1 MIKYFVVKLYVRD
14 DVMLGVAVNAIAVIV
29 GSLLGLLFKK
39 GISEKISSAVMIGV
53 GLCVIYIG
61 IDGMLCEVNPIVAV
75 VSIVLGVVVGTLMN
89 IDKALNIFGNKLSS
103 GMSKSGNQ
111 SNFTEGFV
119 SATLL
124 FCVGAMAI
132 MGSLSAGLTG
142 DNSTLYTKSIL
153 DFISSVML
161 ASTFGVG
168 VAFSAIPLAI
178 YQGAIALCAGF
189 LEPLLSEGAVNAIT
203 CVGSIIIMGLGLNL
217 AKIAKIKVANL
228 LPAIIFAPFICYLFN
243 LFI

>member
-1 MIKYFVVKLYVRD
+1 
-14 DVMLGVAVNAIAVIV
+14 MLGVAVNGLAVIV
-29 GSLLGLLFKK
+29 GSLLGLLLKK

-53 GLCVIYIG
+53 GICVIYIG
-61 IDGMLCEVNPIVAV
+61 VDGMLCEVNPIVSV
-75 VSIVLGVVVGTLMN
+75 VSMVLGAVLGTL
-89 IDKALNIFGNKLSS
+89 IDIDTALNGVGDKLSAK
-103 GMSKSGNQ
+103 MSKDGRK
-111 SNFTEGFV
+111 SNLTEGFV
-119 SATLL
+119 SATLI

-153 DFISSVML
+153 DFTSSLML
-161 ASTFGVG
+161 ASNFGIG
-168 VAFSAIPLAI
+168 VMFAAIPMAL

-217 AKIAKIKVANL
+217 AKIAKIKVANY
-228 LPAIIFAPFICYLFN
+228 LPAIILAPFIYYLFN